1 MMMCCVCDA
10 RPKHLYSHLPLRYS
24 LADEEH
30 CSSTPATLA
39 AACDTRYDV
48 SSSKESEET
57 HALDPAPGSSPPHPG
72 RPRRSTLALVSSLVF
87 LLAVLPALFLLA
99 VLPALLRR
107 AITHTRGVPVILI
120 ELVVNLV
127 KELVLLIERFV
138 KELVLLIELVV
149 NLKT

>member
-1 MMMCCVCDA
+1 M
-10 RPKHLYSHLPLRYS
+10 
-24 LADEEH
+24 
-30 CSSTPATLA
+30 
-39 AACDTRYDV
+39 
-48 SSSKESEET
+48 
-57 HALDPAPGSSPPHPG
+57 
-72 RPRRSTLALVSSLVF
+72 SSLVF

-99 VLPALLRR
+99 LLPALLRR
-107 AITHTRGVPVILI
+107 AITHARGVPVILI